1 MPEFFEGEAAAASGS
16 RGPDAYKYY
25 RDTLVKRFRARPARR
40 LTLTEA
46 RRGLIGDVGSV
57 RRVFDFLEEWGLI
70 NYGTSAAGVKQ
81 GRDRREEVAATA
93 QPSLPAGAAVS
104 RKLCVGCRSVCGSA
118 YFTCEKVSDL
128 PLF

>member
-1 MPEFFEGEAAAASGS
+1 MSGS

-25 RDTLVKRFRARPARR
+25 RNTLVKRFRARPARR

-70 NYGTSAAGVKQ
+70 NHGAPLPGAKQ
-81 GRDRREEVAATA
+81 GKDKREEAATSES
-93 QPSLPAGAAVS
+93 SLPAGPTIPK
-104 RKLCVGCRSVCGSA
+104 KLCVGCRSVCGSA

>member
-1 MPEFFEGEAAAASGS
+1 V
-16 RGPDAYKYY
+16 R
-25 RDTLVKRFRARPARR
+25 RFRARPARR

-70 NYGTSAAGVKQ
+70 NYGASAPGAKQ
-81 GRDRREEVAATA
+81 GRDRREEAAA
-93 QPSLPAGAAVS
+93 ASQASLPAGAAMS
-104 RKLCVGCRSVCGSA
+104 RKLCVGCSSVCGSA

-128 PLF
+128 PIVLAYLRARCMYVETCVTD